1 MSSIHQ
7 FKSALRGG
15 GARSNRFECI
25 INVPL
30 ASADV
35 INNTRFLVSSTQIPG
50 STLGTIEQPFRGRF
64 LKLAQDANNQ
74 IEQFSVTFE
83 FSDIEMA
90 ATIGQSS
97 TNR

>member
-1 MSSIHQ
+1 MSDVFVYQLDSY
-7 FKSALRGG
+7 G
-15 GARSNRFECI
+15 NRIKEFRLM
-25 INVPL
+25 L
-30 ASADV
+30 AWPSVVA
-35 INNTRFLVSSTQIPG
+35 P
-50 STLGTIEQPFRGRF
+50 IE
-64 LKLAQDANNQ
+64 LSQDANNQ